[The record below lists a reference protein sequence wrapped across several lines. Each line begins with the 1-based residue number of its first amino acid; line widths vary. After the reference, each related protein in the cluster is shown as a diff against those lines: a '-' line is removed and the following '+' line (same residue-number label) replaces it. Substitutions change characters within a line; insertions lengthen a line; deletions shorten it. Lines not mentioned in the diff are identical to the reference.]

1 MEAAMSDGL
10 VSQRRVSLASLAPRL
25 FVMLAVLAAPA
36 LAAQDTRMNEG
47 PEQAPGGANLVPRV
61 NTGLFKQPQ
70 LVSNTID
77 YAFDRFGETGTPRD
91 GFYLELSNMI
101 TGSGFVS
108 IGPGYRRQIL
118 NDRGFVDVSAAVSW
132 RLYNMMQGRIEI
144 TDIFNNHLSV
154 GSQVMWQDQT
164 QINYFGIGPNS
175 LESNQSQ
182 YQLQSIDTVVYATL
196 RPGSALALTGE
207 FGFLRRP
214 DVMSPGGT
222 FKPPVPTTT
231 QEFPNNPGV
240 SEPFQP
246 NYLHGEVSLTRD
258 TRNHRS
264 RPTSGSL
271 LRAQGTSFVDQSPSI
286 GMFTF
291 RQYEAEGLKF
301 VPVLQDRDWI
311 LALHGWI
318 VWSDVPTGNQVPFYL
333 LPSLGGNNTLR
344 SYTDY
349 RFHDQNMTVANAE
362 SRWGVWTNLDLAIFL
377 DAGNVGARVQN
388 LNLDKMSVG
397 TGLRLHTEKATF
409 ARFDVAYGAEGWNF
423 VFRTS
428 DPLRL
433 ARLTRRV
440 AAVPFVD

>member
-10 VSQRRVSLASLAPRL
+10 VSQRRVP
-25 FVMLAVLAAPA
+25 LAARLLVVLVIMAAPG
-36 LAAQDTRMNEG
+36 LAFTQDTRMDEG
-47 PEQAPGGANLVPRV
+47 PEQEPGGAIPVPRV
-61 NTGLFKQPQ
+61 NAGLFKQPR
-70 LVSNTID
+70 LVSDAID
-77 YAFDRFGETGTPRD
+77 YAFDRYGETGTPRD

-118 NDRGFVDVSAAVSW
+118 NNRGFIDVSAAVSW
-132 RLYNMMQGRIEI
+132 RLYNMMQGRIEMP
-144 TDIFNNHLSV
+144 DLFDSRLSV
-154 GSQVMWQDQT
+154 GTQVMWQDQT
-164 QINYFGIGPNS
+164 QIDYFGIGPNS
-175 LESNQSQ
+175 LETRESQ
-182 YQLQSIDTVVYATL
+182 YQMQSIDTVAYATL
-196 RPGSALALTGE
+196 RPGSSLALAGE

-214 DVMSPGGT
+214 DIMSPGGT
-222 FKPPVPTTT
+222 FKPALPTTT
-231 QEFPNNPGV
+231 EEFPNDPGV

-246 NYLHGEVSLTRD
+246 NYLHGELSLTRD

-271 LRAQGTSFVDQSPSI
+271 YRAQGTSFVDQSTSI
-286 GMFTF
+286 GTFTF
-291 RQYEAEGLKF
+291 RQYEAEGLTF
-301 VPVLQDRDWI
+301 IPVMPDRDWI

-318 VWSDVPTGNQVPFYL
+318 VWSDVPSGNQVPFYL

-349 RFHDQNMTVANAE
+349 RFHDQNMTVANVE
-362 SRWGVWTNLDLAIFL
+362 SRWGVWTNLDLAVFL